1 MSEIPNVMKALLLT
15 GPGEYSVQ
23 DIEVPRPGP
32 KDVLC
37 RIRAVAICGS
47 DPKIMEG
54 RAAGK
59 WPPSYPFIPGHEW
72 AGEVVEVGEEVFD
85 FEVGDRVAGEAHSG
99 CGFCLNCKTGR
110 YNLCENYGKAETGH
124 RHYGHLSSG
133 AYAQYNLFRP
143 RSITKMPD
151 SVSFEQG
158 ALVDTAGTALH
169 CLELCGVTPG
179 GTVAIIGPGPIGLLM
194 VRLSRLLGAGKVIA
208 IGRGH
213 RLKAAGKLG
222 ADVLVDFE
230 QSDPVEAL
238 LDFTKK
244 AGANEVFECSAAAD
258 TLDQAINMVKR
269 GGTVGL
275 VGISAA
281 DYKECIPVA
290 KIVLDQISII
300 GSRANPNV
308 SGKVLDLIASKQL
321 DVETIITHRFPLT
334 DFEEAYTTFVNR
346 KDGAI
351 KVIVEPN

>member
-1 MSEIPNVMKALLLT
+1 MSKMPTAMKALLLT
-15 GPGEYSVQ
+15 APGEYSVQ
-23 DIEVPRPGP
+23 EVEVPRPGP

-37 RIRAVAICGS
+37 KIKAVAICGS

-54 RAAGK
+54 KAAGK
-59 WPPSYPFIPGHEW
+59 WPPSFPFIPGHEW
-72 AGEVVEVGEEVFD
+72 AGEVVEAGEEVLD
-85 FEVGDRVAGEAHSG
+85 FKPGDRVAGEAHSG
-99 CGFCLNCKTGR
+99 CGSCPSCKSGN
-110 YNLCENYGKAETGH
+110 YNLCENYGNAESGH

-158 ALVDTAGTALH
+158 ALVDTAGTGLH
-169 CLELCGVTPG
+169 CLELSGITPG

-194 VRLSRLLGAGKVIA
+194 VRLSRLLGAGRVIA

-213 RLKAAGKLG
+213 RLEAAGKLG
-222 ADVLVDFE
+222 ADMLVDFE
-230 QSDPVEAL
+230 RSDPVKAVR
-238 LDFTKK
+238 DFTNNS
-244 AGANEVFECSAAAD
+244 GANQVFECSAAAD
-258 TLDQAINMVKR
+258 TLSQAINMVKR
-269 GGTVGL
+269 GGTIGM
-275 VGISAA
+275 VGIPAA
-281 DYKECIPVA
+281 DYRESIPVA

-308 SGKVLDLIASKQL
+308 SGKVLGLIATKQL

-334 DFEEAYTTFVNR
+334 NFTEAYATFVKR
-346 KDGAI
+346 KEGAI